1 MNYKHLLYFW
11 AVAKH
16 GGVVKA
22 AEFLHVTPQTISGQ
36 IQLLEDHFGRELLHK
51 SGRGLELTDAG
62 QLAFSYAEDIFNL
75 GAELDQVV
83 RQPRG
88 VSRPLE
94 LRVGIAD
101 AVPKM
106 VASRLLEPALKGE
119 HAFKVVGREWK
130 LDSLLAELAVH
141 RLDLVLSDTP
151 LPSGLS
157 VNAYSHR
164 LGGSGGS
171 FYAAP
176 ALAKI
181 LSKQPFPACL
191 DGAPMLMPGA
201 DSAMGSRLTQW
212 LSRQKLRPRIVG
224 EFDDSALLNA
234 LGHDGYGV
242 FLAPTVLHDEVCRQH
257 EVKCIGEA
265 PDLIEEFYVISVE
278 RRITHPG
285 VVAITQAAREGL
297 FAAWGQ

>member
-22 AEFLHVTPQTISGQ
+22 AQFLHVTPQTISGQ
-36 IQLLEDHFGRELLHK
+36 IQLLEGHFGRELFNKH
-51 SGRGLELTDAG
+51 GRGLELTDAG

-75 GAELDQVV
+75 GSELDQVV

-106 VASRLLEPALKGE
+106 VACRLLEPALQGDQP
-119 HAFKVVGREWK
+119 FKVVCSEWK

-141 RLDLVLSDTP
+141 RLDLVLSDRP
-151 LPSGLS
+151 LPTGLS
-157 VNAYSHR
+157 VNAFSHR
-164 LGGSGGS
+164 LGGSGVG
-171 FYAAP
+171 FYAVP
-176 ALAKI
+176 ALAKS
-181 LSKQPFPACL
+181 LKGHFPANL
-191 DGAPMLMPGA
+191 NAAPMLVPGA
-201 DSAMGSRLTQW
+201 DSAMGARLAQW
-212 LSRQKLRPRIVG
+212 LSKNKLRPRVVG
-224 EFDDSALLNA
+224 EFDDGALLKA
-234 LGHDGYGV
+234 LGHQGHGV
-242 FLAPTVLHDEVCRQH
+242 FMAPTVLHDEVCRQYQ
-257 EVKCIGEA
+257 VKRIGEVA
-265 PDLIEEFYVISVE
+265 DLIEEFYVISVE

-285 VVAITQAAREGL
+285 VAAITQAAREGL
-297 FAAWGQ
+297 FAAWGL

>member
-22 AEFLHVTPQTISGQ
+22 AQSLHVTPQTISGQ
-36 IQLLEDHFGRELLHK
+36 IQLLEDHFGRELFHK
-51 SGRGLELTDAG
+51 NGRGLELTDAG
-62 QLAFSYAEDIFNL
+62 QLALSYAEDIFNL
-75 GAELDQVV
+75 GSELDQVV

-88 VSRPLE
+88 TSRPLE

-106 VASRLLEPALKGE
+106 VACRLLEPALQG
-119 HAFKVVGREWK
+119 AQPFKVVCKEWK

-151 LPSGLS
+151 LPTGLS

-164 LGGSGGS
+164 LGGSAVG
-171 FYAAP
+171 FYAVARV
-176 ALAKI
+176 AQELEGA
-181 LSKQPFPACL
+181 FPACL
-191 DGAPMLMPGA
+191 NGAPMLVPGS

-212 LSRQKLRPRIVG
+212 FSRHKLRPKLVG
-224 EFDDSALLNA
+224 EFDDGALLKA
-234 LGHDGYGV
+234 LGHQGYGV
-242 FLAPTVLHDEVCRQH
+242 FIAPTVLHDEVCRQYQA
-257 EVKCIGEA
+257 ELIGEA
-265 PDLIEEFYVISVE
+265 TDLIEEFYVISVE

-285 VVAITQAAREGL
+285 VAAITQAAREGL

>member
-22 AEFLHVTPQTISGQ
+22 AQFLHVTPQTISGQ
-36 IQLLEDHFGRELLHK
+36 IQLLEGHFGRELFNKH
-51 SGRGLELTDAG
+51 GRGLELTDAG

-75 GAELDQVV
+75 GSELDQVV

-106 VASRLLEPALKGE
+106 VACRLLEPALQGDQP
-119 HAFKVVGREWK
+119 FKVVCTEWK

-151 LPSGLS
+151 LPTGLS
-157 VNAYSHR
+157 VNAFSHR
-164 LGGSGGS
+164 LGGSGVG
-171 FYAAP
+171 FYAVP
-176 ALAKI
+176 ALAKS
-181 LSKQPFPACL
+181 LKGNFPANL
-191 DGAPMLMPGA
+191 NGAPMLVPGA
-201 DSAMGSRLTQW
+201 DSAMGSRLAQW
-212 LSRQKLRPRIVG
+212 LSKNKLRPRIVG
-224 EFDDSALLNA
+224 EFDDGALLKA
-234 LGHDGYGV
+234 LGHQGHGV
-242 FLAPTVLHDEVCRQH
+242 FMAPTVLHDEVCRQYQ
-257 EVKCIGEA
+257 VKRIGEVA
-265 PDLIEEFYVISVE
+265 DLIEEFYVISVE

-285 VVAITQAAREGL
+285 VAAITQAAREGL
-297 FAAWGQ
+297 FAAWGL

>member
-22 AEFLHVTPQTISGQ
+22 AQFLHVTPQTISGQ
-36 IQLLEDHFGRELLHK
+36 IQLLEDHFGRDLFNK
-51 SGRGLELTDAG
+51 NGRGLELTDAG

-88 VSRPLE
+88 ASRPLE

-106 VASRLLEPALKGE
+106 VACHLLEPALQGDQ
-119 HAFKVVGREWK
+119 AFKVVCREWK

-151 LPSGLS
+151 LPTGLS
-157 VNAYSHR
+157 VNAFSHR
-164 LGGSGGS
+164 LGGSAVA
-171 FYAAP
+171 FYAVP
-176 ALAKI
+176 ALARS
-181 LSKQPFPACL
+181 LEGNFPSNL
-191 DGAPMLMPGA
+191 NGAPMLVPGA
-201 DSAMGSRLTQW
+201 DSAMGARLTQW
-212 LSRQKLRPRIVG
+212 LSKHKLRPRVVG
-224 EFDDSALLNA
+224 EFDDGALLKA
-234 LGHDGYGV
+234 LGHQGHGI
-242 FLAPTVLHDEVCRQH
+242 FMAPMVLHDEVCRQYQA
-257 EVKCIGEA
+257 ERIGEA
-265 PDLIEEFYVISVE
+265 SDLIEEFYVISVE

-285 VVAITQAAREGL
+285 VAAITQAAREGL
-297 FAAWGQ
+297 FAAWRQ

>member
-22 AEFLHVTPQTISGQ
+22 AQFLHVTPQTISGQ
-36 IQLLEDHFGRELLHK
+36 IQLLEGHFGRELFNKH
-51 SGRGLELTDAG
+51 GRGLELTDAG

-75 GAELDQVV
+75 GSELDQVV

-106 VASRLLEPALKGE
+106 VACRLLEPALQGDQP
-119 HAFKVVGREWK
+119 FKVVCAEWK

-141 RLDLVLSDTP
+141 RLDLVLSDRP
-151 LPSGLS
+151 LPTGLS
-157 VNAYSHR
+157 VNAFSHR
-164 LGGSGGS
+164 LGGSGVG
-171 FYAAP
+171 FYAVP
-176 ALAKI
+176 VLAKS
-181 LSKQPFPACL
+181 LKGNFPANL
-191 DGAPMLMPGA
+191 NAAPMLVPGA
-201 DSAMGSRLTQW
+201 DSAMGARLAQW
-212 LSRQKLRPRIVG
+212 LSKNKLRPRIVG
-224 EFDDSALLNA
+224 EFDDGALLKA
-234 LGHDGYGV
+234 LGHQGHGV
-242 FLAPTVLHDEVCRQH
+242 FIAPTVLHDEVCRQYQ
-257 EVKCIGEA
+257 VKRIGEVA
-265 PDLIEEFYVISVE
+265 DLIEEFYVISVE

-285 VVAITQAAREGL
+285 VAAITQAAREGL
-297 FAAWGQ
+297 FAAWGL

>member
-22 AEFLHVTPQTISGQ
+22 AQFLHVTPQTISGQ
-36 IQLLEDHFGRELLHK
+36 IQLLEGHFGRELFNKH
-51 SGRGLELTDAG
+51 GRGLELTEAG

-75 GAELDQVV
+75 GSELDQVV

-106 VASRLLEPALKGE
+106 VACRLLEPALQGDQPL
-119 HAFKVVGREWK
+119 KVVCTEWK

-151 LPSGLS
+151 LPTGLS
-157 VNAYSHR
+157 VNAFSHR
-164 LGGSGGS
+164 LGGSGVG
-171 FYAAP
+171 FYAVP
-176 ALAKI
+176 ALAKS
-181 LSKQPFPACL
+181 LKGDFPANL
-191 DGAPMLMPGA
+191 NGAPMLVPGA
-201 DSAMGSRLTQW
+201 DSAMGARLAQW
-212 LSRQKLRPRIVG
+212 LSKNKLRPRIVG
-224 EFDDSALLNA
+224 EFDDGALLKA
-234 LGHDGYGV
+234 LGHQGHGV
-242 FLAPTVLHDEVCRQH
+242 FMAPTVLHDEVCRQYQ
-257 EVKCIGEA
+257 VKRIGEVA
-265 PDLIEEFYVISVE
+265 DLIEEFYVISVE

-285 VVAITQAAREGL
+285 VAAITQAAREGL
-297 FAAWGQ
+297 FAAWGL

>member
-22 AEFLHVTPQTISGQ
+22 AQFLHVTPQTISGQ
-36 IQLLEDHFGRELLHK
+36 IQLLEDHFGRELFNK

-75 GAELDQVV
+75 GSELDQVV

-88 VSRPLE
+88 ASRPLE

-106 VASRLLEPALKGE
+106 VACHLLEPALQGDQ
-119 HAFKVVGREWK
+119 AFKVVCKEWK

-151 LPSGLS
+151 LPTGLS
-157 VNAYSHR
+157 VNAFSHR
-164 LGGSGGS
+164 LGGSEVG
-171 FYAAP
+171 FYAVP
-176 ALAKI
+176 ALAQSLKGD
-181 LSKQPFPACL
+181 FPSNL
-191 DGAPMLMPGA
+191 NGAPMLVPGA
-201 DSAMGSRLTQW
+201 DSAMGARLMRW
-212 LSRQKLRPRIVG
+212 LSKHKLRPRIVG
-224 EFDDSALLNA
+224 EFDDGALLKA
-234 LGHDGYGV
+234 LGHQGHGV
-242 FLAPTVLHDEVCRQH
+242 FMAPTVLHDEVCRQYQA
-257 EVKCIGEA
+257 ERIGEA
-265 PDLIEEFYVISVE
+265 LDLIEEFYVISVE

-285 VVAITQAAREGL
+285 VAAITQAARESL
-297 FAAWGQ
+297 FAAWRQ

>member
-22 AEFLHVTPQTISGQ
+22 AQFLHVTPQTISGQ
-36 IQLLEDHFGRELLHK
+36 IQLLEGHFGRELFNKH
-51 SGRGLELTDAG
+51 GRGLELTDAG

-75 GAELDQVV
+75 GSELDQVV

-106 VASRLLEPALKGE
+106 VACRLLEPALQGDQP
-119 HAFKVVGREWK
+119 FKVVCSEWK

-141 RLDLVLSDTP
+141 RLDLVLSDRP
-151 LPSGLS
+151 LPTGLS
-157 VNAYSHR
+157 VNAFSHR
-164 LGGSGGS
+164 LGGSGVG
-171 FYAAP
+171 FYAVP
-176 ALAKI
+176 ALAKS
-181 LSKQPFPACL
+181 LKGAFPANL
-191 DGAPMLMPGA
+191 NGAPMLVPGA
-201 DSAMGSRLTQW
+201 DSAMGGRLAQW
-212 LSRQKLRPRIVG
+212 LSKNKLRPRVVG
-224 EFDDSALLNA
+224 EFDDGALLKA
-234 LGHDGYGV
+234 LGHQGHGV
-242 FLAPTVLHDEVCRQH
+242 FMAPTVLHDEVCRQYQ
-257 EVKCIGEA
+257 VKRIGEVA
-265 PDLIEEFYVISVE
+265 DLIEEFYVISVE

-285 VVAITQAAREGL
+285 VAAITQAAREGL
-297 FAAWGQ
+297 FAAWGL

>member
-22 AEFLHVTPQTISGQ
+22 AQFLHVTPQTISGQ
-36 IQLLEDHFGRELLHK
+36 IQLLEDHFGRELFNK
-51 SGRGLELTDAG
+51 NGRGLELTDAG

-75 GAELDQVV
+75 GSELDQVV

-106 VASRLLEPALKGE
+106 VACRLLEPALQGAQ
-119 HAFKVVGREWK
+119 AFKVVCKEWK

-151 LPSGLS
+151 MPTGLS
-157 VNAYSHR
+157 VNAFSHR
-164 LGGSGGS
+164 LGGSSVG
-171 FYAAP
+171 FYAVP
-176 ALAKI
+176 TLAKS
-181 LSKQPFPACL
+181 LKGEFPANL
-191 DGAPMLMPGA
+191 NDAPMLVPGS
-201 DSAMGSRLTQW
+201 DSAMGARLAQW
-212 LSRQKLRPRIVG
+212 LSKNKLRPRVVG
-224 EFDDSALLNA
+224 EFDDGALLKA
-234 LGHDGYGV
+234 LGHQGHGV
-242 FLAPTVLHDEVCRQH
+242 FMAPTVLHDEVCRQYQ
-257 EVKCIGEA
+257 VKRIGEVS
-265 PDLIEEFYVISVE
+265 DLIEEFYVISVE

-285 VVAITQAAREGL
+285 VAAITQAAREGL
-297 FAAWGQ
+297 FAAWGL